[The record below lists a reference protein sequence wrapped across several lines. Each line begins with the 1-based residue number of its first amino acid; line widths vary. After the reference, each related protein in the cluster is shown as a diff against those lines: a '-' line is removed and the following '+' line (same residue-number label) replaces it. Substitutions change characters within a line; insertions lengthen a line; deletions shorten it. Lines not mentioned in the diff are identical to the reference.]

1 LSFQLQ
7 PMGTEDLLYSVRV
20 VFFIS
25 LLFFAFQL
33 SRPESSSALEEA
45 RLPSTAET
53 GSVDWTSPTQ
63 WQKEASKK
71 AIVKYAQ
78 SQEKKWRRWNEAMF
92 ERSGDA
98 DKGEE
103 NTLPGR

>member
-1 LSFQLQ
+1 MSFQLR
-7 PMGTEDLLYSVRV
+7 PMGTEDLLYSMRV
-20 VFFIS
+20 VFFVS

-33 SRPESSSALEEA
+33 SRPESSSASEEA
-45 RLPSTAET
+45 SLSLGPS
-53 GSVDWTSPTQ
+53 DLTSPTQ

-71 AIVKYAQ
+71 AIVKYAR

-92 ERSGDA
+92 ERSDDA
-98 DKGEE
+98 DQGEE